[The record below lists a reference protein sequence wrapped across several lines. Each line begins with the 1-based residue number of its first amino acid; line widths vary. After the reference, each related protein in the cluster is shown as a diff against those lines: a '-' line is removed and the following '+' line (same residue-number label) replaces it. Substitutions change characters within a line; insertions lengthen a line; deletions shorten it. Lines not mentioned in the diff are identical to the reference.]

1 MAARIAAMTTLA
13 VTYREA
19 SRRLLAQA
27 HTELEAGDLR
37 QASEKAW
44 GAAAQMV
51 KAAAELRG
59 WEHDGHRYLWIAARE
74 LSNEADDQEIHD
86 LFVIANG
93 LHVNFYENTYDANR
107 VGLYISRVER
117 FMGKIEVLL
126 DGKGARAH

>member
-1 MAARIAAMTTLA
+1 MVPRIAIMTTLV

-19 SRRLLAQA
+19 SRCLLAQA

-51 KAAAELRG
+51 KAAVALRG
-59 WEHDGHRYLWIAARE
+59 WEHDQHRYLWIAARD
-74 LSNEADDQEIHD
+74 LSNEAGDQEIHA

-126 DGKGARAH
+126 DGKGTRAH

>member
-1 MAARIAAMTTLA
+1 MVPRIAIMTTLV

-19 SRRLLAQA
+19 SRCLLAQA

-51 KAAAELRG
+51 KAAAALRG
-59 WEHDGHRYLWIAARE
+59 WEHDQHRYLWIAARD
-74 LSNEADDQEIHD
+74 LSNEAGDQEIHA

-93 LHVNFYENTYDANR
+93 FHVNFYENTYDANR

-117 FMGKIEVLL
+117 FMGKIEVVL
-126 DGKGARAH
+126 DGKGTRAH